1 MAQSLYIDAVLLSAS
16 SVTYRAA
23 LEHAVWVDL
32 SERQQ
37 LRVIGGDRVS
47 YVQGMVTNDV
57 EKLGVG
63 SSLYAAMLTPKGAMV
78 ADLRVLKRDE
88 DVILDL
94 EPGALPTVKAF
105 LEKYLI
111 SEDAELQDASDLAVI
126 GLLGPRHSELLG
138 VLPSGAQVGMLIGL
152 HGTPVDVVIHRAA
165 LESVR
170 AALCDVPCIDHG
182 TFEVLRVEAGQPRWG
197 AELVETTIPLEA
209 SLDRAISYTKGCY
222 IGQEVIARATH
233 RGQMQRKVA
242 GLLLGTQ
249 AAAQGTELRRGNK
262 KVGWITSVVASP
274 KLNQVIAL
282 GYVHRDCLVAGTVL
296 ELPTGG
302 TAVVSALPF

>member
-1 MAQSLYIDAVLLSAS
+1 MSA
-16 SVTYRAA
+16 
-23 LEHAVWVDL
+23 
-32 SERQQ
+32 RQH

-63 SSLYAAMLTPKGAMV
+63 SSLYATLLTAKGSMV
-78 ADLRVLKRDE
+78 GDARVLKRDE

-94 EPGALPTVKAF
+94 EPGSLPAIKAF

-111 SEDAELQDASDLAVI
+111 SEDAEILEAPDLAVI
-126 GLLGPRHSELLG
+126 GLLGPNHTELLG
-138 VLPSGAQVGMLIGL
+138 RLPSGAQVGMLVGL
-152 HGTPVDVVIHRAA
+152 HGTPVDILIHRDA

-170 AALCDVPCIDHG
+170 AALADVPCVDRD

-209 SLDRAISYTKGCY
+209 SLDHAISYTKGCY

-233 RGQMQRKVA
+233 RGQMQRKLA
-242 GLLLGTQ
+242 GLLLGTLSPPL
-249 AAAQGTELRRGNK
+249 GTELRRGEK
-262 KVGWITSVVASP
+262 KVGWIGTTVHSSKAG
-274 KLNQVIAL
+274 QVIAL
-282 GYVHRDCLVAGTVL
+282 GYVHRDSLSPGTVL
-296 ELPTGG
+296 DLATGG
-302 TAVVSALPF
+302 TAIVSALPF